1 MMLNP
6 FPGPQPFRGVDRAHF
21 YGREDL
27 SRRLEGAI
35 LVHRAV
41 VVHGAS
47 GSGKSS
53 LIQASV
59 LPNLIDAED
68 VRVVQLDGWPPG
80 EDPTRWLSMAMHSA
94 LKHGTPPEDVS
105 PAEAVLSSLK
115 RSIRGS
121 SRILIICIDQLEQL
135 FYSDRDATQ
144 TRAFFDC
151 INDILDLPLRTL
163 RVVMSLRE
171 DYLGVFRDKLR
182 DHRRVLGQGFRVGTL
197 TVAELADSM
206 CKTALTGEPPQ
217 EWSLDEMHST
227 MMQARVPGQPE
238 SDDAEVQAAY
248 GQIVCR
254 ALFQDRVT
262 NTFRNEPKGVRTET
276 ILRKYFEDTLSELGP
291 LREAAE
297 DLLAEQLVTGE
308 GGRTLRTE
316 RELESHLSKNDLQ
329 TVLRVLEGAAI
340 LRAASHQGS
349 RYFELGHDWLA
360 RRVFERRQARAEE
373 KERQRIEAERENERL
388 RVAAEQKATLEKVR
402 RERKIWVLIAT
413 ISLICVVGAVVSAIW
428 INQEKRKA
436 EKAEEEATNAA
447 RTAKRREMDARD
459 AGILAGVRE
468 LTSRGK
474 VNWAMKL
481 LPEVQIPGIRRGWVG
496 LASEL
501 LAGNAL
507 LSTLE
512 GHTASLTSGS
522 FSPNGQR
529 VLTSSIDG
537 TARIWDVE
545 GKVPPVI
552 FSDHEDAITFAQW
565 SHDGRYVLTSSLDG
579 TARVTTLDGKTEVI
593 LSSREKAP
601 ILYAEF
607 SPDDQR
613 VVTASQDGFIR
624 IHPVDGKTPPI
635 GIEGSKRAIL
645 MARFSPMDS
654 RVFYSTLDGVIGLW
668 EGKAQA
674 KPVEIHKHE
683 AAAGFFTLS
692 PNGKYLASASLDATA
707 NVWDI
712 QGTKPKLAARVKH
725 DGPVYHVAFDNENK
739 HVATASADRTVRVTH
754 LEKREPAFVHNG
766 HTQAIFQVA
775 FHPKYPFLATAS
787 HDGTARI
794 FRLQSEASLVLRG
807 HDSAV
812 RSVAW
817 NAAGT
822 MLVTSAGDG
831 TDRSPDETARLWNPG
846 NLERISYGSQGE
858 FAFHSVHWNLSST
871 RIAGVHSD
879 AKVRVFARETG
890 NKPIVEI
897 SSPNAWVSD
906 VSVSPDA
913 QFLATASFDKLV
925 RLYRLEKPDEPKE
938 LRGHSAEVRFV
949 RFSADAKN
957 VLSGGDD
964 AKAMIFSVEGTH
976 EPITLS
982 GHTDWLT
989 AGVWSSDGN
998 HVATASLDHTARIWK
1013 SDGSGKSIE
1022 LVGHTGEILAID
1034 YFPDNERVLT
1044 ASADQTARIWK
1055 PGETPRVLRHEG
1067 VVSILAISSN
1077 GKYVGTYASDH
1088 LIRIWRTDTLE
1099 APIEL
1104 EMPVAIRAMV
1114 FMGDNQQVV
1123 ALDDEGA
1130 IHVWYFDVDILRER
1144 IANASAD
1151 CLPTTIRMLY
1161 LAESFDDA
1169 QSGYASCKKE
1179 PHILKPLPPITLD
1192 EHDKAKIAALSA
1204 EGIKIPTLRDLG
1216 PDVIRNKVIVLP
1228 TDAEVAVDGVS
1239 ASRRQGVIE
1248 FVGKPGET
1256 RRIFVQRGAK
1266 QRTFDVRIGKD
1277 GAVPS
1282 QIDLNEP
1289 LLNQATGQPAPADK
1303 PANTKVEGWL
1313 PNGVDGE

>member
-1 MMLNP
+1 MLNP
-6 FPGPQPFRGVDRAHF
+6 FPGPQPFRGADRLHF

-80 EDPTRWLSMAMHSA
+80 EDPTHWLSMAMHSA
-94 LKHGTPPEDVS
+94 LKHGTPPAGIS
-105 PAEAVLSSLK
+105 PSEAVLSSLK

-135 FYSDRDATQ
+135 FYSDRDAEQ

-151 INDILDLPLRTL
+151 INEILDLPLRTL

-197 TVAELADSM
+197 TVAELAESM
-206 CKTALTGEPPQ
+206 CKTALSGEPPQ
-217 EWSLDEMHST
+217 EWALEEMHSA

-254 ALFQDRVT
+254 ALFQDRAT
-262 NTFRNEPKGVRTET
+262 NPHPRDSNHSVRTEA
-276 ILRKYFEDTLSELGP
+276 ILRKYFEDTLSGLGP

-316 RELESHLSKNDLQ
+316 RELESHFSKNDLQ

-360 RRVFERRQARAEE
+360 RRVFERRQARAQE
-373 KERQRIEAERENERL
+373 KERRRIETERENERL
-388 RVAAEQKATLEKVR
+388 RVEAEQKAALEKVR
-402 RERKIWVLIAT
+402 RERKIWALIAV
-413 ISLICVVGAVVSAIW
+413 ISLVCVVGTIVSAIW
-428 INQEKRKA
+428 INQEKQKAEQA
-436 EKAEEEATNAA
+436 EKAANDAA
-447 RTAKRREMDARD
+447 RTAKRREIDARD

-474 VNWAMKL
+474 VTWAMKL
-481 LPEVQIPGIRRGWVG
+481 LPEVQVPAERRGWVA
-496 LASEL
+496 LASDL

-507 LSTLE
+507 FATLE

-522 FSPNGQR
+522 FSPNDQF

-537 TARIWDVE
+537 TARIWEVN
-545 GKVPPVI
+545 GQGPPLI
-552 FSDHEDAITFAQW
+552 LSDHEDAITFAQW
-565 SHDGRYVLTSSLDG
+565 SHDGQYVLTSSLDG
-579 TARVTTLDGKTEVI
+579 TTRVTKRDGKTAAI
-593 LSSREKAP
+593 LSSLEKAP

-613 VVTASQDGFIR
+613 IVTASQDGFIR
-624 IHPVDGKTPPI
+624 IHQVHGKTPPVA
-635 GIEGSKRAIL
+635 IEASKQAIL
-645 MARFSPMDS
+645 IARFHPQDS
-654 RVFYSTLDGVIGLW
+654 RIFFATRDGVVGYW
-668 EGKAQA
+668 DGQAQA
-674 KPVEIHKHE
+674 KPVELLEHE
-683 AAAGFFTLS
+683 GPAVFLAMS
-692 PNGKYLASASLDATA
+692 PDGKYVAAASLDATA

-712 QGTKPKLAARVKH
+712 QGKTPKLVTNIKH
-725 DGPVYHVAFDNENK
+725 DGPVYHVAFDNESK
-739 HVATASADRTVRVTH
+739 HVATASADRTVRVSH
-754 LEKREPAFVHNG
+754 LEKIEPPFVHSG
-766 HTQAIFQVA
+766 HTQGVFQVA
-775 FHPKYPFLATAS
+775 FHPKQPFLATAS

-794 FRLQSEASLVLRG
+794 FRMQSAASLVLRG
-807 HDSAV
+807 HDAAV
-812 RSVAW
+812 RSVGW
-817 NAAGT
+817 NYAGT

-846 NLERISYGSQGE
+846 NLERISYGAQGE
-858 FAFHSVHWNLSST
+858 FAFHSVQWNMNSM
-871 RIAGVHSD
+871 RIAGVHSN
-879 AKVRVFARETG
+879 AVVRVFARESG
-890 NKPIVEI
+890 NKPLVVI

-906 VSVSPDA
+906 VSLSRDN

-925 RLYRLEKPDEPKE
+925 RLYRLEKPNEPKE
-938 LRGHSAEVRFV
+938 LGGHSAEVRFV
-949 RFSADAKN
+949 RFSSDAKHI
-957 VLSGGDD
+957 LSGGDD
-964 AKAMIFSVEGTH
+964 AKAMIFSVDGSH

-989 AGVWSSDGN
+989 GGVWSPDGK
-998 HVATASLDHTARIWK
+998 HVATASMDQTARIWN
-1013 SDGSGKSIE
+1013 SDGSGKPIE

-1034 YFPDNERVLT
+1034 YFSDNERVLT
-1044 ASADQTARIWK
+1044 GSADHTARIWK
-1055 PGETPRVLRHEG
+1055 SGEAPRILRHEG
-1067 VVSILAISSN
+1067 AVSAIAISPN
-1077 GKYVGTYASDH
+1077 AKYVCTYAADH
-1088 LIRIWRTDTLE
+1088 LIRIWRVDSTE

-1104 EMPVAIRAMV
+1104 EMPVPVRVIA
-1114 FMGDNQQVV
+1114 FMEDNQQVM

-1130 IHVWYFDVDILRER
+1130 MHIWYIDVNVLRER
-1144 IANASAD
+1144 IAKANAD
-1151 CLPTTIRMLY
+1151 CLPATIRSLY
-1161 LAESFDDA
+1161 LGESREDAEAGFTDCKRNP
-1169 QSGYASCKKE
+1169 YA
-1179 PHILKPLPPITLD
+1179 LKLLPKVAPEENAEL
-1192 EHDKAKIAALSA
+1192 KMAALSA
-1204 EGIKIPTLRDLG
+1204 EGIKIPKLRDLG
-1216 PDVIRNKVIVLP
+1216 ADMIRNKVIVLP

-1239 ASRRQGVIE
+1239 VSRRQGVIE
-1248 FVGKPGET
+1248 FVGKSGET
-1256 RRIFVQRGAK
+1256 RRLFVQRGAK
-1266 QRTFDVRIGKD
+1266 QRTFEVKIGAD
-1277 GAVPS
+1277 GASPN
-1282 QIDLNEP
+1282 QIDLNERSSITP
-1289 LLNQATGQPAPADK
+1289 TGQPGPADK
-1303 PANTKVEGWL
+1303 PATTKVEGWL
-1313 PNGVDGE
+1313 PDGMDGE